1 MGDFLVVKAICG
13 AALVLVALNGLAEET
28 ELQDPTK
35 PYRFKQAAVSS
46 PSEPKLPIVLNFI
59 KKSGDDA
66 VASLNGQSVRVGDRF
81 QGMRVNKITNSGVQL
96 VSSTRSRWVPLLSTS
111 GITKK

>member
-1 MGDFLVVKAICG
+1 VGNFLGVKAICG
-13 AALVLVALNGLAEET
+13 MALLFVTLNGLAEET
-28 ELQDPTK
+28 ELLDPTK
-35 PYRFKQAAVSS
+35 PYRFKQAVSS
-46 PSEPKLPIVLNFI
+46 PVEPRQPIVLNYI

-81 QGMRVNKITNSGVQL
+81 QGMRVDKITSSGVQL
-96 VSSTRSRWVPLLSTS
+96 VSSTRSRWVPLLSTP